1 MFSKQR
7 NKQQQNCFTNRK
19 KSERKKKIYCT
30 LENREKY
37 SRKPEGRTLWEH
49 TVYLPLFVASFP
61 QFQSFFLEERPQVA
75 V

>member
-49 TVYLPLFVASFP
+49 SLSSTICSFLPSI
-61 QFQSFFLEERPQVA
+61 SIIFLEERPQVA